1 MYREQFV
8 GAGYSHCPCFG
19 YIKVTAAI
27 MVFRW
32 ATIPGI
38 DSAGPPQRACEGG
51 RVYDSAGAG
60 GGHWVGI
67 PIVFFTMELL
77 VRGDIRV
84 NAGAPEK
91 IACDDGLLSEVVPQL
106 ELKSGVCRAEA
117 TNEVVF
123 KGLYSTFGCI
133 YSVIVGFNQL
143 NCSSFVVHE
152 GPDGGCRLILCHV
165 KMRSVTP
172 FCQHVVCLF
181 ERCEDIV
188 VAGG

>member
-1 MYREQFV
+1 M
-8 GAGYSHCPCFG
+8 HCPSFG
-19 YIKVTAAI
+19 DVEITAAG
-27 MVFRW
+27 MVFRR

-38 DSAGPPQRACEGG
+38 DSVGPPRRACEGG
-51 RVYDSAGAG
+51 RVYDGASAGW
-60 GGHWVGI
+60 GHWVGV

-77 VRGDIRV
+77 VCGDIWV

-91 IACDDGLLSEVVPQL
+91 IACDNGLVSEVVPQL
-106 ELKSGVCRAEA
+106 EGKGWICCAEA

-123 KGLYSTFGCI
+123 KSLYSTFGCI
-133 YSVIVGFNQL
+133 HSVIVGFNQL

-152 GPDGGCRLILCHV
+152 GPDGGCCLIVCNV
-165 KMRSVTP
+165 KPRSVTSL
-172 FCQHVVCLF
+172 CQHVVCLF